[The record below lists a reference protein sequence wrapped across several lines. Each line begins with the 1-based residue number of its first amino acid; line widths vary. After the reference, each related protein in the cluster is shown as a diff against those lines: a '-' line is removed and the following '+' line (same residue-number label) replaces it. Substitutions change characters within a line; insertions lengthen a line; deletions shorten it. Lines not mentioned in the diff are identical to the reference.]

1 MIRSIYDDEDICLN
15 IETVICKVYFPQF
28 EMAGSHAL
36 TWPTSSFE
44 LKQQQN
50 VEIRRFNVS
59 HKSFAQFFDLI
70 TSSIIEPSTD
80 IECFVLDYGSD
91 WVAVRD
97 NEQWTKAL
105 SNARRES
112 SKKHKQLRVKVTT
125 RDGSSVT
132 PKPNC
137 GSSRKTKS
145 VRKNVSCCIVPTKT
159 EAYPCESSANFLSI
173 KQDFCD
179 LQKQMEAMRLQQQGQ
194 PKEMEKRKKKKVSSE
209 KKKRSS
215 KNAPAEIVTQMVYS
229 EYGLFNNWS
238 PSKWG
243 SGSHSS
249 SSIAVL

>member
-1 MIRSIYDDEDICLN
+1 MIRSIYNDEDICLN
-15 IETVICKVYFPQF
+15 LETVICKVYFPQYD
-28 EMAGSHAL
+28 MSASHAM

-44 LKQQQN
+44 LSQQQN

-59 HKSFAQFFDLI
+59 NKSFAQFFDLI
-70 TSSIIEPSTD
+70 TSSIVEPSAE
-80 IECFVLDYGSD
+80 IELKMLESGSD
-91 WVAVRD
+91 WIAVRD

-105 SNARRES
+105 SSARRVS

-137 GSSRKTKS
+137 GSSRKSKS
-145 VRKNVSCCIVPTKT
+145 SRKNVSCCIVPTKT
-159 EAYPCESSANFLSI
+159 EAYPCQSSADFLSI

-179 LQKQMEAMRLQQQGQ
+179 LQKQMEALRLQQQGQ
-194 PKEMEKRKKKKVSSE
+194 PKEMEKRKKKKVHSE
-209 KKKRSS
+209 KKKRTS

-229 EYGLFNNWS
+229 EYGLYNNWS
-238 PSKWG
+238 PSWRG

-249 SSIAVL
+249 SQIAVL